1 MARAQQPG
9 PGPEARAARAG
20 LEPGL
25 EPVVVGAVRTPVG
38 RRNGGLSGVHA
49 VDLGAVALRALV
61 ERSGIDPVQV
71 DDVIMGCVS
80 QIGEQSV
87 NVARNAWLAAGL
99 PEEVPATTIDRQCGS
114 SQQAVQFAA
123 QGIMAGGYRLVVAGG
138 VEHMTRVPMGSTMS
152 GPGVPFGPTMH
163 DRYQGRLVPQG
174 ISAELITEKWGLT
187 REEQDEFAL
196 RSHRRAAAAQDAGR
210 FDRQLVPVEVPGQD
224 PEGSGEPHDGP
235 AGSRSDPSPAAGA
248 GEPQGGAPVD
258 PEGSGE
264 PQGGAPVNRG
274 SASTWVRADEGVRRD
289 TSTEKLA
296 ALKPAFRP
304 DGQVTAGN
312 SSQISDGAAALLLAS
327 RDTAERLGLRPL
339 ARFAGFALAGVDPVL
354 MLTGV
359 IPATER
365 VLRQTGLGMDDL
377 DVIEINEAFAS
388 VVLSWGREVEPNWER
403 VNPNG
408 GAIALG
414 HPLGASGARI
424 MTDLVME
431 LERGGGRYG
440 LQVMCE
446 GGGMANATVLERLDG

>member
-1 MARAQQPG
+1 MQAQGQAQAPD
-9 PGPEARAARAG
+9 
-20 LEPGL
+20 PGL

-38 RRNGGLSGVHA
+38 RRNGGLAGVHA
-49 VDLGAVALRALV
+49 VDLGAVVLRALV
-61 ERSGIDPVQV
+61 ERSGIDPVLV

-80 QIGEQSV
+80 QVGEQSA

-123 QGIMAGGYRLVVAGG
+123 QGIMAGGYQLVVAAG
-138 VEHMTRVPMGSTMS
+138 VEHMTRVPMGSSMS
-152 GPGVPFGPTMH
+152 GPGAPFGPAMH

-174 ISAELITEKWGLT
+174 ISAELIAEKWGLS
-187 REEQDEFAL
+187 RQEQDEFAL

-210 FDRQLVPVEVPGQD
+210 LDRQLVPVEVPG
-224 PEGSGEPHDGP
+224 PEG
-235 AGSRSDPSPAAGA
+235 
-248 GEPQGGAPVD
+248 
-258 PEGSGE
+258 
-264 PQGGAPVNRG
+264 
-274 SASTWVRADEGVRRD
+274 STWVRADEGVRRD
-289 TSTEKLA
+289 TSMEKLA

-327 RDTAERLGLRPL
+327 RAAAERLGLRPL
-339 ARFAGFALAGVDPVL
+339 VRFAGFALAGVDPVL

-365 VLRQTGLGMDDL
+365 VLRQARLGLDDL

-388 VVLSWGREVEPNWER
+388 VVLAWGREVEPNWER

-424 MTDLVME
+424 MTALVAE

>member
-1 MARAQQPG
+1 MESQ
-9 PGPEARAARAG
+9 AA
-20 LEPGL
+20 GL

-38 RRNGGLSGVHA
+38 RRNGGLAGVHA
-49 VDLGAVALRALV
+49 VDLGAVVLRALV
-61 ERSGIDPVQV
+61 ARAGIDPMLV

-123 QGIMAGGYRLVVAGG
+123 QGIMAGGYQLVVAGG

-152 GPGVPFGPTMH
+152 GPGVPFGPAMH
-163 DRYQGRLVPQG
+163 ERYHGRLVPQG

-196 RSHRRAAAAQDAGR
+196 RSHQRAQRAQDAGR
-210 FDRQLVPVEVPGQD
+210 FDRQVVPVEVPA
-224 PEGSGEPHDGP
+224 PDGT
-235 AGSRSDPSPAAGA
+235 
-248 GEPQGGAPVD
+248 
-258 PEGSGE
+258 
-264 PQGGAPVNRG
+264 
-274 SASTWVRADEGVRRD
+274 SAWVRADEGIRRD
-289 TSTEKLA
+289 TSMEKLA
-296 ALKPAFRP
+296 GLKPAFRP

-327 RDTAERLGLRPL
+327 RATAERLGLRPQ
-339 ARFAGFALAGVDPVL
+339 ARFVSFALAGVDPVL

-365 VLRQTGLGMDDL
+365 VLQRAGLRLG
-377 DVIEINEAFAS
+377 DVEVVEINEAFAS
-388 VVLSWGREVEPNWER
+388 VVLAWGREVEPDWER

-414 HPLGASGARI
+414 HPLGATGARI
-424 MTDLVME
+424 MTDLVAE
-431 LERGGGRYG
+431 LTRRGGRYG
-440 LQVMCE
+440 LQVICE

>member
-1 MARAQQPG
+1 MR
-9 PGPEARAARAG
+9 ERD
-20 LEPGL
+20 PGL
-25 EPVVVGAVRTPVG
+25 EPVIVGAVRTPVG
-38 RRNGGLSGVHA
+38 RRNGGLAGVHA
-49 VDLGAVALRALV
+49 VDLGAVALRAL
-61 ERSGIDPVQV
+61 IDRGGVDPGLV

-123 QGIMAGGYRLVVAGG
+123 QGIMAGSYQLVVAGG
-138 VEHMTRVPMGSTMS
+138 VEHMTRVPMGSTMT
-152 GPGVPFGPTMH
+152 GPGVPFGPAMH

-187 REEQDEFAL
+187 REEQDAFAL

-210 FDRQLVPVEVPGQD
+210 FDRQLVPVEVPAGGG
-224 PEGSGEPHDGP
+224 PGGSGEPPGW
-235 AGSRSDPSPAAGA
+235 SPG
-248 GEPQGGAPVD
+248 
-258 PEGSGE
+258 GSG
-264 PQGGAPVNRG
+264 G
-274 SASTWVRADEGVRRD
+274 WVRADEGVRRD
-289 TSTEKLA
+289 TSMEKLA
-296 ALKPAFRP
+296 GLKPAFRP

-327 RDTAERLGLRPL
+327 RAMAERLGLRPL

-359 IPATER
+359 IPATEK
-365 VLRQTGLGMDDL
+365 VLGQTGLGVDDL

-388 VVLSWGREVEPNWER
+388 VVLAWGREVEPDWER

-424 MTDLVME
+424 MTDLVAE
-431 LERGGGRYG
+431 LERSGGRYG

>member
-1 MARAQQPG
+1 
-9 PGPEARAARAG
+9 
-20 LEPGL
+20 
-25 EPVVVGAVRTPVG
+25 
-38 RRNGGLSGVHA
+38 VHA

-61 ERSGIDPVQV
+61 ERGGIDPMLV

-123 QGIMAGGYRLVVAGG
+123 QGIMAGGYQLVVAGG

-152 GPGVPFGPTMH
+152 GPGVPFGPAMH

-187 REEQDEFAL
+187 REEQDAFAL
-196 RSHRRAAAAQDAGR
+196 RSHRRAAAAQDAGLL
-210 FDRQLVPVEVPGQD
+210 DRQLVPVEVPGSD
-224 PEGSGEPHDGP
+224 
-235 AGSRSDPSPAAGA
+235 AG
-248 GEPQGGAPVD
+248 
-258 PEGSGE
+258 
-264 PQGGAPVNRG
+264 
-274 SASTWVRADEGVRRD
+274 WVRADEGVRRD
-289 TSTEKLA
+289 TSMEKLA
-296 ALKPAFRP
+296 GLKPAFRP

-327 RDTAERLGLRPL
+327 RATAERLGLRPL
-339 ARFAGFALAGVDPVL
+339 ARFVGFALAGVDPVL

-365 VLRQTGLGMDDL
+365 VLAQTGLGMDDL
-377 DVIEINEAFAS
+377 DVVEINEAFAS
-388 VVLSWGREVEPNWER
+388 VVLAWGRELEPNWER

-424 MTDLVME
+424 MTDLVAE
-431 LERGGGRYG
+431 LERTGGRYG

-446 GGGMANATVLERLDG
+446 GGGMANATVLERLEG

>member
-1 MARAQQPG
+1 VEKGQNMQARAQ
-9 PGPEARAARAG
+9 
-20 LEPGL
+20 EPGL

-38 RRNGGLSGVHA
+38 RRNGGLAGVHA

-61 ERSGIDPVQV
+61 ERSGIDPGLV

-99 PEEVPATTIDRQCGS
+99 AEEVPATTIDRQCGS

-123 QGIMAGGYRLVVAGG
+123 QGIQAGGYQLVVAGG

-152 GPGVPFGPTMH
+152 GPGVPFGPSMH

-196 RSHRRAAAAQDAGR
+196 RSHRRAAAAQDAGF
-210 FDRQLVPVEVPGQD
+210 FDPHLVPVEVPASGQ
-224 PEGSGEPHDGP
+224 
-235 AGSRSDPSPAAGA
+235 A
-248 GEPQGGAPVD
+248 
-258 PEGSGE
+258 
-264 PQGGAPVNRG
+264 
-274 SASTWVRADEGVRRD
+274 TWVRADEGVRRD
-289 TSTEKLA
+289 TSMEKLA
-296 ALKPAFRP
+296 ELKPAFRP

-327 RDTAERLGLRPL
+327 REAAERLGLRPL

-388 VVLSWGREVEPNWER
+388 VVLAWGREVEPNWER

-424 MTDLVME
+424 MTDLLAE
-431 LERGGGRYG
+431 LERGHGRYG

>member
-1 MARAQQPG
+1 MR
-9 PGPEARAARAG
+9 ERD
-20 LEPGL
+20 PGL
-25 EPVVVGAVRTPVG
+25 EPVIVGAVRTPVG
-38 RRNGGLSGVHA
+38 RRNGGLAGVHA
-49 VDLGAVALRALV
+49 VDLGAVALRAL
-61 ERSGIDPVQV
+61 IDRGGVDPGLV
-71 DDVIMGCVS
+71 DDMIMGCVS

-123 QGIMAGGYRLVVAGG
+123 QGIMAGSYQLVVAGG
-138 VEHMTRVPMGSTMS
+138 VEHMTRVPMGSTMT
-152 GPGVPFGPTMH
+152 GPGVPFGPAMH

-187 REEQDEFAL
+187 REEQDAFAL

-210 FDRQLVPVEVPGQD
+210 FDRQLVPVEAPG
-224 PEGSGEPHDGP
+224 G
-235 AGSRSDPSPAAGA
+235 
-248 GEPQGGAPVD
+248 
-258 PEGSGE
+258 
-264 PQGGAPVNRG
+264 
-274 SASTWVRADEGVRRD
+274 WVRADEGVRRD
-289 TSTEKLA
+289 TSMEKLA
-296 ALKPAFRP
+296 GLKPAFRP

-327 RDTAERLGLRPL
+327 RAMTERLGLRPL

-365 VLRQTGLGMDDL
+365 VLGQTGLGVDDL

-388 VVLSWGREVEPNWER
+388 VVLAWGREVEPDWER

-424 MTDLVME
+424 MTDLVAE
-431 LERGGGRYG
+431 LERRGGRYG

>member
-1 MARAQQPG
+1 MEAQAQAREPG
-9 PGPEARAARAG
+9 R
-20 LEPGL
+20 EPGL

-38 RRNGGLSGVHA
+38 RRNGGLAGVHA

-61 ERSGIDPVQV
+61 ERSGIDPMLV

-123 QGIMAGGYRLVVAGG
+123 QGIMAGGYQLVVAGG

-152 GPGVPFGPTMH
+152 GPGVPFGPAMH

-210 FDRQLVPVEVPGQD
+210 FDAQLVPVQAPGA
-224 PEGSGEPHDGP
+224 PEGP
-235 AGSRSDPSPAAGA
+235 
-248 GEPQGGAPVD
+248 GEPQGGAPVGRD
-258 PEGSGE
+258 D
-264 PQGGAPVNRG
+264 A
-274 SASTWVRADEGVRRD
+274 TWVRADEGVRRD
-289 TSTEKLA
+289 TSMEKLA
-296 ALKPAFRP
+296 GLKPAFRP

-327 RDTAERLGLRPL
+327 RATAERLGLRPL

-365 VLRQTGLGMDDL
+365 VLRRTGLGLDDL

-388 VVLSWGREVEPNWER
+388 VVLAWGREVEPNWER

-424 MTDLVME
+424 MTDLVAE

>member
-1 MARAQQPG
+1 MQARAQ
-9 PGPEARAARAG
+9 
-20 LEPGL
+20 EPGL

-38 RRNGGLSGVHA
+38 RRNGGLAGVHA

-61 ERSGIDPVQV
+61 ERSGIDPGLV

-99 PEEVPATTIDRQCGS
+99 AEEVPATTIDRQCGS

-123 QGIMAGGYRLVVAGG
+123 QGIQAGGYQLVVAGG

-152 GPGVPFGPTMH
+152 GPGVPFGPSMH

-196 RSHRRAAAAQDAGR
+196 RSHRRAAAAQDAGF
-210 FDRQLVPVEVPGQD
+210 FDPHLVPVEVPASGQ
-224 PEGSGEPHDGP
+224 
-235 AGSRSDPSPAAGA
+235 A
-248 GEPQGGAPVD
+248 
-258 PEGSGE
+258 
-264 PQGGAPVNRG
+264 
-274 SASTWVRADEGVRRD
+274 TWVRADEGVRRD
-289 TSTEKLA
+289 TSMEKLA
-296 ALKPAFRP
+296 ELKPAFRP

-327 RDTAERLGLRPL
+327 REAAERLGLRPL

-388 VVLSWGREVEPNWER
+388 VVLAWGREVEPNWER

-424 MTDLVME
+424 MTDLLAEVH
-431 LERGGGRYG
+431 RAHGRYG

>member
-1 MARAQQPG
+1 
-9 PGPEARAARAG
+9 
-20 LEPGL
+20 
-25 EPVVVGAVRTPVG
+25 VG
-38 RRNGGLSGVHA
+38 RRNGGLAGIHA

-61 ERSGIDPVQV
+61 ERTGIDPGLV

-87 NVARNAWLAAGL
+87 NVARNTWLAAGL

-123 QGIMAGGYRLVVAGG
+123 QGIQAGGYQLVVAGG

-152 GPGVPFGPTMH
+152 GPGVPFGPAMH

-187 REEQDEFAL
+187 REEQDAFAL
-196 RSHRRAAAAQDAGR
+196 RSHRRAAAAQDAGF
-210 FDRQLVPVEVPGQD
+210 FDPHLVPVEVPG
-224 PEGSGEPHDGP
+224 G
-235 AGSRSDPSPAAGA
+235 
-248 GEPQGGAPVD
+248 
-258 PEGSGE
+258 
-264 PQGGAPVNRG
+264 
-274 SASTWVRADEGVRRD
+274 WVRADEGVRRD
-289 TSTEKLA
+289 TSMEKLA
-296 ALKPAFRP
+296 GLKPAFRP

-327 RDTAERLGLRPL
+327 RATADRLGLRPL

-377 DVIEINEAFAS
+377 DAIEINEAFAS
-388 VVLSWGREVEPNWER
+388 VVLAWGREVEPNWER

-424 MTDLVME
+424 MTDLLAQ
-431 LERGGGRYG
+431 LERGRGRYG

-446 GGGMANATVLERLDG
+446 GGGMANATVLERLNG

>member
-1 MARAQQPG
+1 MWAQ
-9 PGPEARAARAG
+9 
-20 LEPGL
+20 EPGL

-38 RRNGGLSGVHA
+38 RRNGGLAGVHA

-61 ERSGIDPVQV
+61 ERSGIDPGLV

-123 QGIMAGGYRLVVAGG
+123 QGILAGGYRLVVAGG

-152 GPGVPFGPTMH
+152 GPGVPFGPAMH

-174 ISAELITEKWGLT
+174 ISAELIAEKWGLT
-187 REEQDEFAL
+187 RSEQDEFAL
-196 RSHRRAAAAQDAGR
+196 RSHRRAAAAQDAGW
-210 FDRQLVPVEVPGQD
+210 FDPQLVPVEVPGNGQ
-224 PEGSGEPHDGP
+224 
-235 AGSRSDPSPAAGA
+235 
-248 GEPQGGAPVD
+248 
-258 PEGSGE
+258 
-264 PQGGAPVNRG
+264 
-274 SASTWVRADEGVRRD
+274 SAWVRADEGVRRD
-289 TSTEKLA
+289 TSMEKLA
-296 ALKPAFRP
+296 GLKPAFRP

-327 RDTAERLGLRPL
+327 REAAERLGLRPL

-365 VLRQTGLGMDDL
+365 VLRRAGLGMDDL

-388 VVLSWGREVEPNWER
+388 VVLAWGREVEPNWER

-424 MTDLVME
+424 MTDLLAQ
-431 LERGGGRYG
+431 LERGQGRYG

>member
-1 MARAQQPG
+1 MQARAQ
-9 PGPEARAARAG
+9 
-20 LEPGL
+20 EPGL

-38 RRNGGLSGVHA
+38 KRNGALAGVHA
-49 VDLGAVALRALV
+49 VDLGAVVLRALV
-61 ERSGIDPVQV
+61 ERSGVDPVLV

-80 QIGEQSV
+80 QVGEQSL

-123 QGIMAGGYRLVVAGG
+123 QGIMAGGYGLVVAGG

-152 GPGVPFGPTMH
+152 GPGVPFGPAMH

-210 FDRQLVPVEVPGQD
+210 FDRQLVPVEVPG
-224 PEGSGEPHDGP
+224 PDG
-235 AGSRSDPSPAAGA
+235 D
-248 GEPQGGAPVD
+248 GG
-258 PEGSGE
+258 
-264 PQGGAPVNRG
+264 GGP
-274 SASTWVRADEGVRRD
+274 TLVRADEGVRRD
-289 TSTEKLA
+289 TSMERLA
-296 ALKPAFRP
+296 GLKPAFRP

-327 RDTAERLGLRPL
+327 RETAERLGLRPL

-388 VVLSWGREVEPNWER
+388 VVLSWGREVEPNWDR

-424 MTDLVME
+424 MTDLVAE

>member
-1 MARAQQPG
+1 MQARAQ
-9 PGPEARAARAG
+9 
-20 LEPGL
+20 EPGL

-38 RRNGGLSGVHA
+38 KRNGALAGVHA

-61 ERSGIDPVQV
+61 ERSEVDPVLV

-80 QIGEQSV
+80 QVGEQSL

-152 GPGVPFGPTMH
+152 GPGVPFGPAMH

-210 FDRQLVPVEVPGQD
+210 FDRQLVPVEVPGPD
-224 PEGSGEPHDGP
+224 GGEGGGP
-235 AGSRSDPSPAAGA
+235 
-248 GEPQGGAPVD
+248 
-258 PEGSGE
+258 
-264 PQGGAPVNRG
+264 
-274 SASTWVRADEGVRRD
+274 TLVRADEGVRRD
-289 TSTEKLA
+289 TSMEKLA
-296 ALKPAFRP
+296 GLKPAFRP

-327 RDTAERLGLRPL
+327 RETAERLGLRPL

-388 VVLSWGREVEPNWER
+388 VVLSWGREVEPNWDR

-424 MTDLVME
+424 MTDLVAE

>member
-1 MARAQQPG
+1 MRAQAREPGPEVGTRPG
-9 PGPEARAARAG
+9 PGRAG
-20 LEPGL
+20 PEREPGL

-38 RRNGGLSGVHA
+38 RRNGGLAGVHA

-61 ERSGIDPVQV
+61 ERSGIDPVLV

-99 PEEVPATTIDRQCGS
+99 PEEVPATTVDRQCGS

-123 QGIMAGGYRLVVAGG
+123 QGILAGGYRLVVAGG
-138 VEHMTRVPMGSTMS
+138 VEHMTRVPMGSTMA
-152 GPGVPFGPTMH
+152 GPGIPGAPFGPAMH

-187 REEQDEFAL
+187 RSEQDAFAL

-210 FDRQLVPVEVPGQD
+210 FDPQLVPVEVG
-224 PEGSGEPHDGP
+224 
-235 AGSRSDPSPAAGA
+235 
-248 GEPQGGAPVD
+248 
-258 PEGSGE
+258 
-264 PQGGAPVNRG
+264 
-274 SASTWVRADEGVRRD
+274 STWVRGDEGVRRD
-289 TSTEKLA
+289 TSMEKLA

-327 RDTAERLGLRPL
+327 RATAERLGLRPL

-365 VLRQTGLGMDDL
+365 VLRRTGLGVDDL
-377 DVIEINEAFAS
+377 DVIEVNEAFAS
-388 VVLSWGREVEPNWER
+388 VVLAWGRELEPNWDR

-424 MTDLVME
+424 MTDLVAE

>member
-1 MARAQQPG
+1 MHAQAQEPG
-9 PGPEARAARAG
+9 PGTRSRPEPGARSRPG
-20 LEPGL
+20 SGGRPEREPGL
-25 EPVVVGAVRTPVG
+25 EPVIVGAVRTPVG
-38 RRNGGLSGVHA
+38 RRNGGLAGVHA

-61 ERSGIDPVQV
+61 ERSGVDPMLV

-80 QIGEQSV
+80 QIGEQAV

-123 QGIMAGGYRLVVAGG
+123 QGILAGGYQLVVAGG
-138 VEHMTRVPMGSTMS
+138 VEHMTRVPMGSTMA
-152 GPGVPFGPTMH
+152 GPGVPGVPFGPAMH

-174 ISAELITEKWGLT
+174 ISAELIAEKWGLT
-187 REEQDEFAL
+187 RSEQDAFAL

-210 FDRQLVPVEVPGQD
+210 FDHQLVPVQAPGQD
-224 PEGSGEPHDGP
+224 
-235 AGSRSDPSPAAGA
+235 GA
-248 GEPQGGAPVD
+248 
-258 PEGSGE
+258 S
-264 PQGGAPVNRG
+264 
-274 SASTWVRADEGVRRD
+274 SWVRADEGVRRD
-289 TSTEKLA
+289 TSMEKLA
-296 ALKPAFRP
+296 GLKPAFRP

-327 RDTAERLGLRPL
+327 RATAERLGLRPL

-388 VVLSWGREVEPNWER
+388 VVLAWGREVEPDWER
-403 VNPNG
+403 VNRNG

-424 MTDLVME
+424 MTDLVAE
-431 LERGGGRYG
+431 LERGNGRYG

-446 GGGMANATVLERLDG
+446 GGGMANATVLERLEG

>member
-1 MARAQQPG
+1 MHAQAQEPGAGPGRQPGAG
-9 PGPEARAARAG
+9 PGPQAGAGPGPQAGATGRGRAG
-20 LEPGL
+20 PGRDPGL

-38 RRNGGLSGVHA
+38 RRNGGLAGVHA

-61 ERSGIDPVQV
+61 ERSGIDPVLV

-123 QGIMAGGYRLVVAGG
+123 QGIMAGGYQLVVAGG
-138 VEHMTRVPMGSTMS
+138 VEHMTRVPMGSTMN

-174 ISAELITEKWGLT
+174 ISAELIAEKWGLS
-187 REEQDEFAL
+187 REEQDELAL

-210 FDRQLVPVEVPGQD
+210 FDGQLVPVEVPGS
-224 PEGSGEPHDGP
+224 GSVG
-235 AGSRSDPSPAAGA
+235 
-248 GEPQGGAPVD
+248 
-258 PEGSGE
+258 
-264 PQGGAPVNRG
+264 
-274 SASTWVRADEGVRRD
+274 ADEGVRRD
-289 TSTEKLA
+289 TSMEKLA

-304 DGQVTAGN
+304 EGQVTAGN

-327 RDTAERLGLRPL
+327 RAMAERLGLRPL
-339 ARFAGFALAGVDPVL
+339 ARFVGFALAGVDPVL

-365 VLRQTGLGMDDL
+365 VLRQTGLGIDEL

-388 VVLSWGREVEPNWER
+388 VVLAWGREVEPNWER

-424 MTDLVME
+424 MTDLVAQ
-431 LERGGGRYG
+431 LERGKGRYG

-446 GGGMANATVLERLDG
+446 GGGMANATMLERLEE

>member
-1 MARAQQPG
+1 MEARAQ
-9 PGPEARAARAG
+9 
-20 LEPGL
+20 EPGL

-38 RRNGGLSGVHA
+38 RRNGVLAGVHA
-49 VDLGAVALRALV
+49 VDLGAVVLAALV
-61 ERSGIDPVQV
+61 ERSGIDPVLV

-80 QIGEQSV
+80 QVGEQSL

-123 QGIMAGGYRLVVAGG
+123 QGIMAGGYGLVVAGG

-152 GPGVPFGPTMH
+152 GPGAPFGPAMH

-187 REEQDEFAL
+187 RSEQDEFAL

-210 FDRQLVPVEVPGQD
+210 FDRQLVPVEVPG
-224 PEGSGEPHDGP
+224 PEGGE
-235 AGSRSDPSPAAGA
+235 
-248 GEPQGGAPVD
+248 GGAT
-258 PEGSGE
+258 
-264 PQGGAPVNRG
+264 R
-274 SASTWVRADEGVRRD
+274 VRADEGVRRD
-289 TSTEKLA
+289 TSMEKLA
-296 ALKPAFRP
+296 GLKPAFRP

-327 RDTAERLGLRPL
+327 RETAERLGLRPL

-388 VVLSWGREVEPNWER
+388 VVLSWGREVEPNWDR

-424 MTDLVME
+424 MTDLVAE

>member
-1 MARAQQPG
+1 VEKGQDMRAQE
-9 PGPEARAARAG
+9 PE
-20 LEPGL
+20 L

-38 RRNGGLSGVHA
+38 RRNGGLAGVHA

-61 ERSGIDPVQV
+61 ERSGIDPGLV

-123 QGIMAGGYRLVVAGG
+123 QGILAGGYRLVVAGG
-138 VEHMTRVPMGSTMS
+138 VEHMTRVPLGSTMG

-174 ISAELITEKWGLT
+174 ISAELIAEKWGLT
-187 REEQDEFAL
+187 RSEQDEFAL
-196 RSHRRAAAAQDAGR
+196 RSHRRAAAAQDAGC
-210 FDRQLVPVEVPGQD
+210 FDPQLVPVEVPGNGQ
-224 PEGSGEPHDGP
+224 
-235 AGSRSDPSPAAGA
+235 
-248 GEPQGGAPVD
+248 
-258 PEGSGE
+258 
-264 PQGGAPVNRG
+264 
-274 SASTWVRADEGVRRD
+274 SAWVRADEGVRRD
-289 TSTEKLA
+289 TSMEKLA
-296 ALKPAFRP
+296 GLKPAFRP

-327 RDTAERLGLRPL
+327 REAAERLGLRPL

-388 VVLSWGREVEPNWER
+388 VVLAWGREVEPNWER

-424 MTDLVME
+424 MTDLLAQ
-431 LERGGGRYG
+431 LERGQGRYG

>member
-1 MARAQQPG
+1 MREREPG
-9 PGPEARAARAG
+9 PRPGQERPGPYARPER
-20 LEPGL
+20 EPAL
-25 EPVVVGAVRTPVG
+25 EPVIVGAVRTPVG
-38 RRNGGLSGVHA
+38 RRNGGLAGVHA

-61 ERSGIDPVQV
+61 ERSGADPVLV
-71 DDVIMGCVS
+71 DDVIFGCVS

-123 QGIMAGGYRLVVAGG
+123 QGIMAGGYQLVVAGG
-138 VEHMTRVPMGSTMS
+138 VEHMTRVPMGSTMA
-152 GPGVPFGPTMH
+152 GPGVPFGPAMH

-187 REEQDEFAL
+187 REEQDAFAL
-196 RSHRRAAAAQDAGR
+196 RSHQRAAAAQAAGR
-210 FDRQLVPVEVPGQD
+210 LGPQLVPVEVPAEDG
-224 PEGSGEPHDGP
+224 GSG
-235 AGSRSDPSPAAGA
+235 
-248 GEPQGGAPVD
+248 
-258 PEGSGE
+258 
-264 PQGGAPVNRG
+264 
-274 SASTWVRADEGVRRD
+274 WVRTDEGVRRD
-289 TSTEKLA
+289 TSMEKLA
-296 ALKPAFRP
+296 GLKPAFRP

-327 RDTAERLGLRPL
+327 RAMAERLGLRPL

-359 IPATER
+359 IPATEE
-365 VLRQTGLGMDDL
+365 VLRRTGLGMDDL

-388 VVLSWGREVEPNWER
+388 VVLAWGREVEPDWDR

-408 GAIALG
+408 GA
-414 HPLGASGARI
+414 
-424 MTDLVME
+424 TDLVTE

>member
-1 MARAQQPG
+1 MQA
-9 PGPEARAARAG
+9 PER
-20 LEPGL
+20 
-25 EPVVVGAVRTPVG
+25 EPVIVGAVRTPVG
-38 RRNGGLSGVHA
+38 RRNGGLAGLHA
-49 VDLGAVALRALV
+49 VDLGAAALRALV
-61 ERSGIDPVQV
+61 DRSGIDPGRV

-80 QIGEQSV
+80 QIGEQAV

-123 QGIMAGGYRLVVAGG
+123 QGIMAGGYDLVVAGG

-163 DRYQGRLVPQG
+163 DRYHGRLVPQG

-187 REEQDEFAL
+187 REEQDAFAL
-196 RSHRRAAAAQDAGR
+196 RSHQRAAAAQDAGR
-210 FDRQLVPVEVPGQD
+210 FDRQLVPVEVPA
-224 PEGSGEPHDGP
+224 PDGT
-235 AGSRSDPSPAAGA
+235 
-248 GEPQGGAPVD
+248 
-258 PEGSGE
+258 
-264 PQGGAPVNRG
+264 
-274 SASTWVRADEGVRRD
+274 STWVRADEGIRRD
-289 TSTEKLA
+289 TSMEKLA
-296 ALKPAFRP
+296 GLKPAFRP

-312 SSQISDGAAALLLAS
+312 SSQISDGAAAMLLAS
-327 RDTAERLGLRPL
+327 RAVAERLGLRPQ
-339 ARFAGFALAGVDPVL
+339 ARFASFALAGVDPVL

-365 VLRQTGLGMDDL
+365 VLERAGLRLG
-377 DVIEINEAFAS
+377 DVEVVEINEAFAS
-388 VVLSWGREVEPNWER
+388 VVLAWAREVEPDWER

-424 MTDLVME
+424 MTDLLAE
-431 LERGGGRYG
+431 LARRGGRYG

>member
-1 MARAQQPG
+1 MQA
-9 PGPEARAARAG
+9 PER
-20 LEPGL
+20 
-25 EPVVVGAVRTPVG
+25 EPVIVGAVRTPVG
-38 RRNGGLSGVHA
+38 RRNGGLAGLHA
-49 VDLGAVALRALV
+49 VDLGAAALRALV
-61 ERSGIDPVQV
+61 DRSGIDPGRV

-80 QIGEQSV
+80 QTGEQAV

-123 QGIMAGGYRLVVAGG
+123 QGIMAGGYDLVVAGG
-138 VEHMTRVPMGSTMS
+138 VENMTRVPMGSTMS

-187 REEQDEFAL
+187 REEQDAFAL
-196 RSHRRAAAAQDAGR
+196 RSHQRAAAAQDAGR
-210 FDRQLVPVEVPGQD
+210 FDRQLVPVEVPA
-224 PEGSGEPHDGP
+224 PDGT
-235 AGSRSDPSPAAGA
+235 
-248 GEPQGGAPVD
+248 
-258 PEGSGE
+258 
-264 PQGGAPVNRG
+264 
-274 SASTWVRADEGVRRD
+274 STWVRADEGIRRD
-289 TSTEKLA
+289 TSMEKLA
-296 ALKPAFRP
+296 GLKPAFRP

-312 SSQISDGAAALLLAS
+312 SSQISDGAAAMLLAS
-327 RDTAERLGLRPL
+327 RAVAERLGLRPQ
-339 ARFAGFALAGVDPVL
+339 ARFASFALAGVDPVL

-365 VLRQTGLGMDDL
+365 VLERAGLRLGDFE
-377 DVIEINEAFAS
+377 VVEINEAFAS
-388 VVLSWGREVEPNWER
+388 VVLAWGREVEPDWER

-424 MTDLVME
+424 MTDLVAE
-431 LERGGGRYG
+431 LARRGGRYG

-446 GGGMANATVLERLDG
+446 GGGMANATVLEWLDG

>member
-1 MARAQQPG
+1 
-9 PGPEARAARAG
+9 
-20 LEPGL
+20 
-25 EPVVVGAVRTPVG
+25 VVGAVRTPVG
-38 RRNGGLSGVHA
+38 RRNGGLAGVHA

-61 ERSGIDPVQV
+61 ERGGIDPMLV

-80 QIGEQSV
+80 QIGEQSL

-123 QGIMAGGYRLVVAGG
+123 QGIMAGGYQLVVAGG
-138 VEHMTRVPMGSTMS
+138 VEHMTRVPLGSTMS
-152 GPGVPFGPTMH
+152 GPGVPFGPAMH

-187 REEQDEFAL
+187 REEQDAFAL
-196 RSHRRAAAAQDAGR
+196 RSHRRAAAAQDAGH
-210 FDRQLVPVEVPGQD
+210 FDRQLVPVEVPAPD
-224 PEGSGEPHDGP
+224 
-235 AGSRSDPSPAAGA
+235 AG
-248 GEPQGGAPVD
+248 
-258 PEGSGE
+258 
-264 PQGGAPVNRG
+264 
-274 SASTWVRADEGVRRD
+274 WVRADEGVRRD
-289 TSTEKLA
+289 TSMEKLA
-296 ALKPAFRP
+296 GLKPAFRP

-327 RDTAERLGLRPL
+327 RATAARLGLRPL
-339 ARFAGFALAGVDPVL
+339 ARFVGFALAGVDPVL

-365 VLRQTGLGMDDL
+365 VLAQTGLGMDDL
-377 DVIEINEAFAS
+377 DVVEINEAFAS
-388 VVLSWGREVEPNWER
+388 VVLAWGRELEPNWDR

-424 MTDLVME
+424 MTDLVAE
-431 LERGGGRYG
+431 LERTGGRYG

-446 GGGMANATVLERLDG
+446 GGGLANATVLERVG

>member
-1 MARAQQPG
+1 
-9 PGPEARAARAG
+9 
-20 LEPGL
+20 
-25 EPVVVGAVRTPVG
+25 VIVGAVRTPVG
-38 RRNGGLSGVHA
+38 RRNGGLAGVHA
-49 VDLGAVALRALV
+49 VDLGAVALRAL
-61 ERSGIDPVQV
+61 IDRGGVDPGLV

-123 QGIMAGGYRLVVAGG
+123 QGIMAGSYRLVVAGG
-138 VEHMTRVPMGSTMS
+138 VEHMTRVPMGSTMT
-152 GPGVPFGPTMH
+152 GPGVPFGPAMH

-187 REEQDEFAL
+187 REEQDAFAL

-210 FDRQLVPVEVPGQD
+210 FDRQLVPVEVPAGGG
-224 PEGSGEPHDGP
+224 PGGSGGP
-235 AGSRSDPSPAAGA
+235 PGWSPG
-248 GEPQGGAPVD
+248 
-258 PEGSGE
+258 GSG
-264 PQGGAPVNRG
+264 G
-274 SASTWVRADEGVRRD
+274 WVRADEGVRRD
-289 TSTEKLA
+289 TSMEKLA
-296 ALKPAFRP
+296 GLKPAFRP

-327 RDTAERLGLRPL
+327 RAMAERLGLRPL

-359 IPATER
+359 IPATEK
-365 VLRQTGLGMDDL
+365 VLGQTGLGVDDL

-388 VVLSWGREVEPNWER
+388 VVLAWGREVEPDWER

-424 MTDLVME
+424 MTDLVAE
-431 LERGGGRYG
+431 LERSGGRYG